1 MAIPR
6 SKSKLATH
14 VLGGRMVFTMLVL
27 DPFLFA
33 YFMACWVR
41 FLCVQV
47 VLLVVA
53 SNRDLR

>member
-1 MAIPR
+1 M
-6 SKSKLATH
+6 
-14 VLGGRMVFTMLVL
+14 TMLVL